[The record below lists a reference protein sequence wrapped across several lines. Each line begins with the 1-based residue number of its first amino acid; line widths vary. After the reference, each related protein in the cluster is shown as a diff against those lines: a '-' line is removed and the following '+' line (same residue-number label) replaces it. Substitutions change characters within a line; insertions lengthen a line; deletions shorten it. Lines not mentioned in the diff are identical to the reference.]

1 MQLSRDPNIR
11 VQSFAG
17 CGQTM
22 LEQVG
27 AKYLLKQDS
36 KQPNGCFSCWLDL
49 FVSFI

>member
-1 MQLSRDPNIR
+1 MQLSRVPNIR

-36 KQPNGCFSCWLDL
+36 KQPNGYFSCWLDL